1 MRNPRILAAGAAL
14 VLLVSACQP
23 GGSDSP
29 SPSSP
34 SSGEPSTAAELPTVI
49 VGSANFDESA
59 IVAEMY
65 AQVLEAE
72 GFTVERELFLGP
84 RETTLPAL
92 ESGELNLMPEYLGG
106 LLNGLEGTPTAD
118 SAETHEALLTA
129 LEARGLTAF
138 EYSPGADSDGWAVR
152 AETAEEFGLE
162 TVSDLAEV
170 ADQLTW
176 GLPPECAPRPQCGV
190 GLNDLYGID
199 VNTLTVET
207 IDPCSQG
214 MVDALDQSAIEV
226 GRVCTTQPQIQL
238 YNLVV
243 LTDDQ
248 GLDPAQ
254 NLVPVATAD
263 LAEAGGDLLASTL
276 NAVSAELTT
285 ADLISLQVLVTVEQ
299 GDLEEVV
306 TEWLEDHG
314 LL

>member
-1 MRNPRILAAGAAL
+1 MRNTRMLAVGAA
-14 VLLVSACQP
+14 VLALMLSACQP

-29 SPSSP
+29 SPSS
-34 SSGEPSTAAELPTVI
+34 GEPSTPAELPTVL

-72 GFTVERELFLGP
+72 GFTVERDLFLGP

-92 ESGELNLMPEYLGG
+92 ESGELNLMPEYIGA

-118 SAETHEALLTA
+118 PAETYEAMLSA
-129 LEARGLTAF
+129 LEERGLTAF
-138 EYSPGADSDGWAVR
+138 DYAPGQSSDGWAVR

-162 TVSDLAEV
+162 TLTDLAEV

-190 GLNDLYGID
+190 GLNEVYGID
-199 VNTLTVET
+199 INALTVET
-207 IDPCSQG
+207 IDPCSPA
-214 MVDALDQSAIEV
+214 MVDALDQDAIDV

-243 LTDDQ
+243 LEDDQ
-248 GLDPAQ
+248 GLGPAQ

-285 ADLISLQVLVTVEQ
+285 EDLIALQVLVTVDQ

-306 TEWLEDHG
+306 TTWLEDHG